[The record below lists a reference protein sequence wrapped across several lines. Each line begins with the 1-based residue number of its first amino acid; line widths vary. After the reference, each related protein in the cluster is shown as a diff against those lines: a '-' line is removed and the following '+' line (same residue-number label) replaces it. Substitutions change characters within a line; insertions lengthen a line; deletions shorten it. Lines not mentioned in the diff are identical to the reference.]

1 MGHISENNA
10 DLLLAAGP
18 TGTARVF
25 RARRSLRNAILTG
38 SVTLLAGSGFVSVI
52 NLIYNV
58 VIARAL
64 GATGFGHA
72 VSVYTLLMLLSAV
85 TLSFQFVC
93 SKFVAK
99 SYSLPAKAAVYSLLH
114 ERSWQVGAIVGAG
127 LAVASPA
134 IARYFNLPDSRLIL
148 MLAIGTTFYIPLGV
162 RRGLLQGMYD
172 FRRLSLN
179 FVVEVVVKLG
189 ATIGLLVFG
198 FGVKGVVAAVTASV
212 VAAYF
217 FAGPSRE
224 LKQLPQ
230 PALPVSFFEGLQA
243 IVFFVGQVIIN
254 NVDILLVKHFYP
266 PAEAGLYA
274 AIAVVGRV
282 VYMASWSVVS
292 SMFPLSAGIERPEPY
307 RRSVVITPLLMV
319 LLIAAVSLLGLWL
332 LPNIV
337 WRGLFGAS
345 FHLSVQ
351 DGYLALPLLY
361 VVATSLYCLS
371 VVLITYEMSRKIAS
385 TGWLQLA
392 FSGAIAVGIY
402 RFHGSLHQVIMVQ
415 VVLMLLMLGCVAVP
429 FIRLDSVPDEELL
442 AEPENPPIVR
452 RRRVSE
458 DEVIAE
464 FLKNEFY
471 HPQFHR
477 YWERL
482 EKVVAAPDFSDAEEN
497 ALRRALLFRRR
508 GRMWRELPA
517 DTEWWEVELD
527 PSDLARVRIF
537 PRSHWRKIA
546 DGDYALAETVENVRR
561 RARRG
566 LDGDFLSKVRSL
578 STHLRDEKKAASM
591 ILMIGIDERS
601 ALTIIEGNHRMVAA
615 MLLSPDTACRRFRV
629 VCGLSPR
636 MKECCWYKTD
646 FSSLFR
652 YMKNTV
658 RYFFRDRDAA
668 LESLLFRIQ
677 QIQPRE

>member
-1 MGHISENNA
+1 MGRITENNSDLVLA
-10 DLLLAAGP
+10 DEP

-25 RARRSLRNAILTG
+25 RTRRSLRAAILSG
-38 SVTLLAGSGFVSVI
+38 SATLLVGSGFVSLI
-52 NLIYNV
+52 NLIYNM

-64 GATGFGHA
+64 GASGFGHA

-99 SYSLPAKAAVYSLLH
+99 SYSLPGKAAVYSLLH
-114 ERSWQVGAIVGAG
+114 ERSWQVGAMVGAA
-127 LAVASPA
+127 LAVASTA
-134 IARYFNLPDSRLIL
+134 IARYFNLPDSNLIL
-148 MLAIGTTFYIPLGV
+148 LLAVGTTFYIPLGV

-172 FRRLSLN
+172 FRRLSTN

-189 ATIGLLVFG
+189 ATIGLLSLG
-198 FGVKGVVAAVTASV
+198 FGVQGVVAAVTASV

-217 FAGPSRE
+217 FAGPSSE
-224 LKQLPQ
+224 LKQLPH
-230 PALPVSFFEGLQA
+230 PALPVSFLEGLQA

-292 SMFPLSAGIERPEPY
+292 SMFPLSAGIERPEPH
-307 RRSVVITPLLMV
+307 RRSVVVTPLLLV
-319 LLIAAVSLLGLWL
+319 LLIAALSLLGLWL

-337 WRGLFGAS
+337 WRGLFGAG

-351 DGYLALPLLY
+351 NGYLALPLLY
-361 VVATSLYCLS
+361 VVATSVYCLS

-385 TGWLQLA
+385 TSWLQLA
-392 FSGAIAVGIY
+392 FSGAIAAGIY
-402 RFHGSLHQVIMVQ
+402 WFHSSLHQVIMVQ
-415 VVLMLLMLGCVAVP
+415 LLLMLLMLACVAVP
-429 FIRLDSVPDEELL
+429 FIRLDSVPDEELVP
-442 AEPENPPIVR
+442 EPENPPIVR
-452 RRRVSE
+452 RRPVSE
-458 DEVIAE
+458 DEVIGE
-464 FLKNEFY
+464 FLRNEFY
-471 HPQFHR
+471 HPEFHR

-482 EKVVAAPDFSDAEEN
+482 EKIVTAPDFSDAGEN
-497 ALRRALLFRRR
+497 TLRRALLFRRR

-517 DTEWWEVELD
+517 DTQWWEVELD
-527 PSDLARVRIF
+527 PADLARVRIF
-537 PRSHWRKIA
+537 PRSHWRKIS
-546 DGDYALAETVENVRR
+546 DGDYALAETVENVRK

-566 LDGDFLSKVRSL
+566 MDGDFLSKVRSL
-578 STHLRDEKKAASM
+578 STHLRDEKETASV

-601 ALTIIEGNHRMVAA
+601 PLTIIEGNHRMVAA
-615 MLLSPDTACRRFRV
+615 MLLSPDCACQRFRV
-629 VCGLSPR
+629 VCGFSPR

-646 FSSLFR
+646 FSTLLR
-652 YMKNTV
+652 YTKNTL
-658 RYFFRDRDAA
+658 RYLFHDGDAA

-677 QIQPRE
+677 EMQPRD